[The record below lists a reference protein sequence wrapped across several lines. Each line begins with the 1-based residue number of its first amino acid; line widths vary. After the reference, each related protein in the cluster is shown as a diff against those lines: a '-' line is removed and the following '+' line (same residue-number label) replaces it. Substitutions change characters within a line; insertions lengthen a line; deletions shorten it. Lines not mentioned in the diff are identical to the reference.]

1 MIENGAITEDPDEIE
16 KVEAVLP
23 FMKSCIEIYEKIQQ
37 VFTKNAKYI
46 DKHPNF
52 NYYLFSLGLNFIDI
66 WCPEK
71 FIQNLIKSSSQQP
84 FITLLEYLKDNRVN
98 HSDS

>member
-46 DKHPNF
+46 D
-52 NYYLFSLGLNFIDI
+52 
-66 WCPEK
+66 
-71 FIQNLIKSSSQQP
+71 
-84 FITLLEYLKDNRVN
+84 
-98 HSDS
+98 